1 MILLDTHVW
10 VWWVHGD
17 ERLGGR
23 ALSVLGEHESTGLG
37 VSVISC
43 WEVAKLVEVGRL
55 GLPMAVDEWL
65 DRALAYPG
73 VMLLDLSVPIVV
85 ESTRLRGFHR
95 DPADQ
100 MLVATSRVLGAPGDR
115 GPAHRGVRRRRDAR
129 ARLIHPLV

>member
-1 MILLDTHVW
+1 MILLDTHLW

-17 ERLGGR
+17 QRLSPT
-23 ALSVLGEHESTGLG
+23 AASVLGEHESTGLG

-65 DRALAYPG
+65 DSALGYPG
-73 VMLLDLSVPIVV
+73 VTLLALSVPIAV
-85 ESTRLRGFHR
+85 ESTQLPAFHR

-100 MLVATSRVLGAPGDR
+100 ILVATSRVLEVPMATADR
-115 GPAHRGVRRRRDAR
+115 RILDYDGVETLDLGRS
-129 ARLIHPLV
+129 

>member
-17 ERLGGR
+17 ERLS
-23 ALSVLGEHESTGLG
+23 AKAASILDDNESSGLG

-55 GLPMAVDEWL
+55 GLPFAVDEWL

-73 VMLLDLSVPIVV
+73 VTLIDLSVPIVV
-85 ESTRLRGFHR
+85 ESTRLGGFHR

-100 MLVATSRVLGAPGDR
+100 MLVATTRVLGVPLATADR
-115 GPAHRGVRRRRDAR
+115 RIVAYDGVETLD
-129 ARLIHPLV
+129 LG